1 MESLAAKQ
9 TKEVHVQQRRWPREE
24 HCFST
29 FIQKRFPYTRVCTL
43 SCIIVRSKK
52 TLARE
57 CRIRDSMFL
66 FLAVFFSFS
75 SMSACSKKNILFC
88 LINLT
93 ALRYLLAY
101 LPYVMFKITV
111 VKDFASPRLLVLPL
125 FPPTEELFDVEMC
138 TFKNSYIER

>member
-1 MESLAAKQ
+1 MNGIACCKTNERSSCT
-9 TKEVHVQQRRWPREE
+9 TKEMAPRGALFFYVHSEE
-24 HCFST
+24 IPLYESVH
-29 FIQKRFPYTRVCTL
+29 
-43 SCIIVRSKK
+43 IIVRSKK